1 MHQARL
7 NSGPGGGPRRR
18 PDPTRRRVQRQVPLV
33 LIMLYYHKSNGL
45 LAEKF
50 KLEEFGFKYI
60 QSLLKVNP
68 GQGLVDLWVEFEE
81 SETPEAKWMHEV
93 DKFECMI
100 QAHDYE
106 LHTDGEKDLDE
117 FQGPYNA
124 AEVL

>member
-7 NSGPGGGPRRR
+7 NSGSGGGPRRR

-33 LIMLYYHKSNGL
+33 LIMLYYHKSNRL

-68 GQGLVDLWVEFEE
+68 GRGLVDLWVEFEE

-106 LHTDGEKDLDE
+106 LQTDGEKDLDE

>member
-1 MHQARL
+1 
-7 NSGPGGGPRRR
+7 
-18 PDPTRRRVQRQVPLV
+18 
-33 LIMLYYHKSNGL
+33 MLYYHKSNRL

-68 GQGLVDLWVEFEE
+68 GRGLVDLWVEFEE

-106 LHTDGEKDLDE
+106 LQTDGEKDLDE